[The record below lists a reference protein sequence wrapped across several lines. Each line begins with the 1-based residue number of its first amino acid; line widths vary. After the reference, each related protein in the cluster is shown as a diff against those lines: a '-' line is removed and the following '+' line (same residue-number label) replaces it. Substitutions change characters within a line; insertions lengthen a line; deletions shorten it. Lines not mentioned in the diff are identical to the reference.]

1 MAKMQWVLT
10 GKHCGEEALKELTTL
25 IGQHMCGKEE
35 IVGPTKHLSL
45 RPMLP
50 FLFARS
56 RGPISRQDWLI

>member
-1 MAKMQWVLT
+1 MAKMQWMLT
-10 GKHCGEEALKELTTL
+10 GKHGGEEALKELTTL
-25 IGQHMCGKEE
+25 ICQHMCGKEE

-56 RGPISRQDWLI
+56 